1 MDKKVS
7 IKARPCVVDFSF
19 VVMILNKFIKVKIAS
34 DYMYLGHPDFL
45 TLATYRLTVSTAT
58 VRIRGKLQEAQ
69 GHNSWPSTGTVDTRN
84 AVGHHI
90 NNTASNN
97 SNNSLGTVHHQQHQ
111 HLGRN
116 HSSEDL
122 RTHKQDASEYLF
134 HRQDP
139 KLLH

>member
-1 MDKKVS
+1 MPMCAFFSIDILILDK
-7 IKARPCVVDFSF
+7 
-19 VVMILNKFIKVKIAS
+19 LIKVRTAS
-34 DYMYLGHPDFL
+34 AYMYLGHPDFL

-97 SNNSLGTVHHQQHQ
+97 SNSSLVTVHQQQH
-111 HLGRN
+111 
-116 HSSEDL
+116 
-122 RTHKQDASEYLF
+122 
-134 HRQDP
+134 
-139 KLLH
+139 